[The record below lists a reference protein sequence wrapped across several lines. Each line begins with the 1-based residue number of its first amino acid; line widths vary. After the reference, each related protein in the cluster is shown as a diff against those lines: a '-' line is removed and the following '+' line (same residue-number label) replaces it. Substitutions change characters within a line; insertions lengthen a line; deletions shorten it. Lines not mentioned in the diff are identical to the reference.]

1 MKLTLCDI
9 TALNYWRRASTP
21 SRYGLFS
28 ASTSF
33 VPSDLDDDAWPPRR
47 SSLSVAPP
55 DMGTIELLDRM
66 SVVDTNQTTH
76 LLVGG
81 EDGKRRLRGVVC
93 HQTAASLPRGC
104 LYPIVARGGIVDG
117 CFVCSPELAFAQVL
131 RRLTLSEELQ
141 LGLELCGSFR
151 RVDGGSVYGCRSL
164 MTSRSFAKFA
174 EQLQGVA
181 DAREMKRVARYLGD
195 GSGSAAEAAIVTAL
209 SLPRRYGGFGLSDP
223 LLNEEIE
230 LNDAA
235 SMLLGRSTMSPDAR
249 WGDTAFEYDSLK
261 FHSLEEQQEYDERR
275 RNAYAAMGMCVVVG
289 KPRHM
294 RTDARFEA
302 IAEAIYKNAGPRVCR
317 RPLQLESKRS
327 SLLSE
332 TLAYWRVDPEE
343 WVDPLEHF

>member
-9 TALNYWRRASTP
+9 TALNFWRRASTP

-249 WGDTAFEYDSLK
+249 
-261 FHSLEEQQEYDERR
+261 
-275 RNAYAAMGMCVVVG
+275 
-289 KPRHM
+289 
-294 RTDARFEA
+294 
-302 IAEAIYKNAGPRVCR
+302 
-317 RPLQLESKRS
+317 
-327 SLLSE
+327 
-332 TLAYWRVDPEE
+332 
-343 WVDPLEHF
+343 